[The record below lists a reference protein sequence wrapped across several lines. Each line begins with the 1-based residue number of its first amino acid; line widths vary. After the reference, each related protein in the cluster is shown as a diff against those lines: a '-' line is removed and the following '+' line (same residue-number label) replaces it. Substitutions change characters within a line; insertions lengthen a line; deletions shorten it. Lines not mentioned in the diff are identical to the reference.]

1 MMRRTYERIHRLAG
15 RHPPHFIQEESA
27 TTNAPS
33 SSAIIRNIAV
43 ARLGNRKRSFSNG
56 YFNPQ
61 WVHRSS
67 RSGSGSN
74 SRNHGQRASTPH
86 SATSLINFNQFLTQ
100 HNLTAASHQQA
111 MSTRFNATLDATIN
125 MAIELMMQNSI
136 AIRRSQLDN
145 RVQQRTPPIRTE
157 PVTVTPA
164 QDFSAFISLVQ
175 NNSNSDQRTNE
186 SASEGIYVVIYCD
199 SLESST

>member
-27 TTNAPS
+27 TT
-33 SSAIIRNIAV
+33 
-43 ARLGNRKRSFSNG
+43 
-56 YFNPQ
+56 
-61 WVHRSS
+61 
-67 RSGSGSN
+67 GSN
-74 SRNHGQRASTPH
+74 SRNHGQRASTPQPQSSDTDSTSEIISH

-186 SASEGIYVVIYCD
+186 SASEGIYIYICRN
-199 SLESST
+199 LLRFP